1 MIIGMFSIGSVS
13 IIGITSIEN
22 NSVGADLNF
31 YKLAIV
37 TIFITFFILSFLI
50 CIYLLNNIIRP
61 LSKAVEIAN
70 QLSQGDMT
78 VKIKIK
84 SNDEI
89 GQLFYALKNMAE
101 NLRETL
107 SLSFEVTNK
116 VNSSAI
122 EISAAIQQQAIITEQ
137 QSSSVLQ
144 ISSTMEEFSASSSN
158 IADNAQAVVEI
169 SDKALEESKQG
180 AYAVE
185 TIMGNMDEISDDNQ
199 NNIDEIVALGKKSK
213 EITKVMDFIN
223 TIADQTKLIAFNA
236 AIEAASAGESG
247 KRFGVVASEIR
258 RLADS
263 VTESTE
269 EIRDKIVEITEAI
282 NRLVIT
288 SEKGSATIDRA
299 KETSLNTVTILDK
312 IVGESKSTF
321 DSAKQIS
328 LSTAQQK
335 SASAQV
341 VLSLKEIAS
350 GAEQISDSVS
360 LISSTTNALTDLSNS
375 LKELMEKFRL

>member
-122 EISAAIQQQAIITEQ
+122 EISAAIQQQAIITDQ

>member
-122 EISAAIQQQAIITEQ
+122 EISAAIQQQAIITDQ

-341 VLSLKEIAS
+341 VLSLKEIAN
-350 GAEQISDSVS
+350 GAGQISISVNH
-360 LISSTTNALTDLSNS
+360 ISTATNDLTD
-375 LKELMEKFRL
+375 